1 MKKAWFVF
9 QSQIADGDIDGVI
22 LPVDPEQI
30 PDAEIYG
37 LHGAVRLRVENTA
50 GPAGIFMNPLRRKF
64 FRDLHQRW
72 PWAGYFLR
80 LTPLKRTST
89 QNHII
94 DLGTFMA
101 LALCHCDSLGYCESK
116 QGCVLRY
123 GAGELGEIL
132 AEFQGRAAEL
142 AQSVGIPDDTI
153 RQRDELI
160 TDSVVSFFAAGKA
173 VYQRNKRGKRK

>member
-30 PDAEIYG
+30 PDVEIYG
-37 LHGAVRLRVENTA
+37 LHGAVRLRIENTV
-50 GPAGIFMNPLRRKF
+50 GPADIFMNPLRRKF

-72 PWAGYFLR
+72 PWAGYFLQ
-80 LTPLKRTST
+80 LAPLKRTST

-101 LALCHCDSLGYCESK
+101 LALCHCDSLGYCQSD

-123 GAGELGEIL
+123 NPGELGKIL

-142 AQSVGIPDDTI
+142 ATSVGIPEERI

-160 TDSVVSFFAAGKA
+160 SQSVVSFFAAGKA
-173 VYQRNKRGKRK
+173 LHQRNKLRKRK